1 MKPLVWLLVLFAAV
15 PASLR
20 AQAGSIASVDF
31 KGHLIGEGI
40 SDFLRIEPEAQQEFD
55 VCHLRPERRSCDR
68 VNAALHANGR
78 VEISTTGSVNFVL
91 DGGKLVKITM
101 LVDRPMDDATFDLT
115 QKFGVQA
122 KATLLP
128 SQNNTGDKW
137 NNQLHTW
144 DTPTAYVT
152 LYQDN
157 NPGMQDHRLLLMAES
172 RAEHLLE
179 DMDSSKRPTSVA
191 STAAPA
197 GH

>member
-1 MKPLVWLLVLFAAV
+1 MKPFVWILVLFAAV
-15 PASLR
+15 PAGLR
-20 AQAGSIASVDF
+20 AQGGSVASVDF
-31 KGHLIGEGI
+31 KGHLTGEGI

-55 VCHLRPERRSCDR
+55 VCHQRPERRSCDP

-115 QKFGVQA
+115 QKIGVQA

-179 DMDSSKRPTSVA
+179 NLDSSKLPTSVA

>member
-1 MKPLVWLLVLFAAV
+1 
-15 PASLR
+15 
-20 AQAGSIASVDF
+20 
-31 KGHLIGEGI
+31 
-40 SDFLRIEPEAQQEFD
+40 
-55 VCHLRPERRSCDR
+55 
-68 VNAALHANGR
+68 
-78 VEISTTGSVNFVL
+78 VNFVL

-101 LVDRPMDDATFDLT
+101 LVDKPMDDATFDLT

-144 DTPTAYVT
+144 DMPTAYVT

-179 DMDSSKRPTSVA
+179 DLDSSKRPTSVA